1 MIVTNFFEALKPG
14 KEIAN
19 ATAWKEAQL
28 LLNRWGGLVTF
39 ALALARMFGVDLHLT
54 DDQLLGLLSGAAVI
68 YCVFN
73 GSATVVSTTKVGLRR
88 DTDGGDNTGGAG
100 VAQPPARRATD
111 RRVDADVFD
120 TGNRG

>member
-14 KEIAN
+14 KEVAN

-28 LLNRWGGLVTF
+28 LLNKWGGVATF
-39 ALALARMFGVDLHLT
+39 VLGLARVFGVNLGLT
-54 DDQLLGLLSGAAVI
+54 DDQLLGLLSGAAVV

-73 GSATVVSTTKVGLRR
+73 GSATVVSTTKVGVRR
-88 DTDGGDNTGGAG
+88 ATDGGDNTGGAG
-100 VAQPPARRATD
+100 TPKPTRRAAD

>member
-1 MIVTNFFEALKPG
+1 MIVTNFLEALKPG

-28 LLNRWGGLVTF
+28 LLNKWGGLVTF
-39 ALALARMFGVDLHLT
+39 ALGLARMLGLDFGLT
-54 DDQLLGLLSGAAVI
+54 DDQLLGLLSGAAVV

-88 DTDGGDNTGGAG
+88 AADGGDNAGGTGA
-100 VAQPPARRATD
+100 AQPSHRAAD
-111 RRVDADVFD
+111 RQPDADVFD